1 MENKYK
7 YDGLVGKRG
16 ERDGKERGEEWER
29 EGRGVR
35 KRGEIERGERGERWE
50 EEGREVGKQGVRKI
64 NS

>member
-29 EGRGVR
+29 EGRGVG
-35 KRGEIERGERGERWE
+35 KRGERSGKKRGEGWESKGWER
-50 EEGREVGKQGVRKI
+50 
-64 NS
+64 